1 MFFTRVIKNLK
12 VFKKEFSLN
21 VLFSAL
27 YALFSAI
34 AFFSLMPML
43 EVLFNGTNQTIVKP
57 TLDSSLNLGSF
68 LENWLNY
75 QVVGFAGD
83 DNQKAI
89 LFVVFIVIFL
99 FFLKNVFNYF
109 ALFFSTIIRNG
120 VIRIIRKQI
129 FESLIVL
136 PMSFFSKNKKGD
148 VISRITSDV
157 IEVQNSYLSI
167 IEIFIRDPLS
177 IIFTIT
183 AMFIIS
189 SELTLF
195 VIVFIPFSGFI
206 ISYIGKTLRR
216 RSLIVQ
222 KEQGELTSITEETL
236 NGISVIKAFVSETFF
251 TNKFLDSNSKF
262 FKYSNSLVN
271 RQNIAAPLSEFL
283 GILVI
288 GVLLWYGGKLVLIDM
303 DLKPAAFITYMG
315 LSYGVLTPAKSI
327 SKALYALKKGNAAA
341 ERVYELIDSE
351 NEFESQKIK
360 NIKSFKRIIEMKNV
374 SFCYGEIEVLKN
386 ISLNIKKGETLAIV
400 GASGS
405 GKSTLANLLPRFYN
419 YNSGEVLIDGNEL
432 RSISKKSIR
441 SLIGIV
447 GQESILFNG
456 SIKDNIVLGKQIDDD
471 EVYDALK
478 TANALDF
485 INEFN
490 DKIDH
495 KIADNGLN
503 LSGGQ
508 KQRIAI
514 ARAIISKSPILIL
527 DEATSS
533 LDSKSEK
540 LVQDALIKL
549 MDNKTSIVIAHRLS
563 TVKNAQNII
572 VLDKGKIIEQGTHD
586 DLISKKGVYNN
597 LITLQSL
604 TWYSILTLIFK

>member
-1 MFFTRVIKNLK
+1 MFFARVIKNLK
-12 VFKKEFSLN
+12 VFKKEFGLN

-43 EVLFNGTNQTIVKP
+43 EVLFNGTNQTMVKP
-57 TLDSSLNLGSF
+57 ALDSSLNLGGF

-75 QVVGFAGD
+75 QVVVFAGN

-89 LFVVFIVIFL
+89 LFVVFVVIFL

-120 VIRIIRKQI
+120 VIKIIRKQI

-148 VISRITSDV
+148 IISRITSDV

-189 SELTLF
+189 LELTLF
-195 VIVFIPFSGFI
+195 VIVFIPISGFI

-251 TNKFLDSNSKF
+251 TKKFLDSNSKF

-351 NEFESQKIK
+351 NEFKSQKVK
-360 NIKSFKRIIEMKNV
+360 DIKSFKQKIEMKNV
-374 SFCYGEIEVLKN
+374 SFSYGETEVLKN

-419 YNSGEVLIDGNEL
+419 YDSGELLIDGNEL
-432 RSISKKSIR
+432 RNISKKSIR

-456 SIKDNIVLGKQIDDD
+456 SIRDNILLGKQIDDD
-471 EVYDALK
+471 DIYDALK

-485 INEFN
+485 INEFD

-495 KIADNGLN
+495 IIADNGVN

-540 LVQDALIKL
+540 LVKDALIKL

-572 VLDKGKIIEQGTHD
+572 VLEKGKIVEQGTHD
-586 DLISKKGVYNN
+586 DLISRKGIYNN

-604 TWYSILTLIFK
+604 S

>member
-148 VISRITSDV
+148 IISRITSDV

-360 NIKSFKRIIEMKNV
+360 NIKSFKRIIEMKNI

-405 GKSTLANLLPRFYN
+405 GKSTLANLLPRFYD

-495 KIADNGLN
+495 KIADNGVN

-604 TWYSILTLIFK
+604 S

>member
-1 MFFTRVIKNLK
+1 MFFARVIKNLK
-12 VFKKEFSLN
+12 VFKKEFGLN

-43 EVLFNGTNQTIVKP
+43 EVLFNGTNQTMVKP
-57 TLDSSLNLGSF
+57 ALDSSLNLGGF

-75 QVVGFAGD
+75 QVVVFAGN

-89 LFVVFIVIFL
+89 LFVVFVVIFL

-120 VIRIIRKQI
+120 VIKIIRKQI

-148 VISRITSDV
+148 IISRITSDV

-189 SELTLF
+189 LELTLF
-195 VIVFIPFSGFI
+195 VIVFIPISGFI

-327 SKALYALKKGNAAA
+327 SKAIYALKKGNAAA

-351 NEFESQKIK
+351 NEFESQKI
-360 NIKSFKRIIEMKNV
+360 NDIKSFKQKIEMKNV
-374 SFCYGEIEVLKN
+374 SFSYGETEVLKN

-419 YNSGEVLIDGNEL
+419 YNSGELLIDGNEL
-432 RSISKKSIR
+432 RNISKKSIR

-456 SIKDNIVLGKQIDDD
+456 SIRDNILLGKQIDDD
-471 EVYDALK
+471 EVYNALK

-485 INEFN
+485 INEFD

-495 KIADNGLN
+495 KIADNGVN

-540 LVQDALIKL
+540 LVKDALIKL

-572 VLDKGKIIEQGTHD
+572 VLEKGKIVEQGTHD
-586 DLISKKGVYNN
+586 DLISRKGIYNN

-604 TWYSILTLIFK
+604 S

>member
-148 VISRITSDV
+148 IISRITSDV

-351 NEFESQKIK
+351 NEFGSQKIK

-405 GKSTLANLLPRFYN
+405 GKSTLANLLPRFYD

-432 RSISKKSIR
+432 KSISKKSIR

-471 EVYDALK
+471 DVYDALK

-495 KIADNGLN
+495 KIADNGVN

-604 TWYSILTLIFK
+604 S

>member
-1 MFFTRVIKNLK
+1 MFFARVIKNLK
-12 VFKKEFSLN
+12 LFKKEFGLN

-43 EVLFNGTNQTIVKP
+43 EVLFNGTNQTLVKP

-75 QVVGFAGD
+75 QVVVFSGE

-89 LFVVFIVIFL
+89 LFVVFVVIFL

-120 VIRIIRKQI
+120 VIKIIRKQI

-136 PMSFFSKNKKGD
+136 PMSFFSNNKKGD

-189 SELTLF
+189 LELTLF
-195 VIVFIPFSGFI
+195 VIVFIPISGFI

-351 NEFESQKIK
+351 NEFESQKI
-360 NIKSFKRIIEMKNV
+360 NDIKSFKQNIEMKNV
-374 SFCYGEIEVLKN
+374 SFSYGETEVLKN
-386 ISLNIKKGETLAIV
+386 INLTIKKGETLAIV

-405 GKSTLANLLPRFYN
+405 GKSTLANLIPRFYN
-419 YNSGEVLIDGNEL
+419 YNSGELLIDGNEL
-432 RSISKKSIR
+432 RNISKKSIR

-456 SIKDNIVLGKQIDDD
+456 SIRDNILLGKQIDDD
-471 EVYDALK
+471 EVYNALK

-485 INEFN
+485 INEFD

-495 KIADNGLN
+495 KIADNGVN

-572 VLDKGKIIEQGTHD
+572 VLEKGKIVEQGTHD
-586 DLISKKGVYNN
+586 DLISRKGIYNN

-604 TWYSILTLIFK
+604 S

>member
-1 MFFTRVIKNLK
+1 MFFARVIKNLK
-12 VFKKEFSLN
+12 LFKKEFGLN

-43 EVLFNGTNQTIVKP
+43 EVLFNGTNQTLVKP

-68 LENWLNY
+68 LEKWLNY
-75 QVVGFAGD
+75 QVVVFSGD

-89 LFVVFIVIFL
+89 LFVVFVVIFL

-120 VIRIIRKQI
+120 VIKIIRKQI

-136 PMSFFSKNKKGD
+136 PMSFFSNNKKGD

-189 SELTLF
+189 LELTLF
-195 VIVFIPFSGFI
+195 VIVFIPISGFI

-351 NEFESQKIK
+351 NEFESQKI
-360 NIKSFKRIIEMKNV
+360 NDIKSFKQNIEMKNV
-374 SFCYGEIEVLKN
+374 SFSYGETEVLKN
-386 ISLNIKKGETLAIV
+386 ISLKIKKGETLAIV

-419 YNSGEVLIDGNEL
+419 YNSGELLIDGNEL
-432 RSISKKSIR
+432 RNISKKSIR

-456 SIKDNIVLGKQIDDD
+456 SIRDNILLGKQIDDD
-471 EVYDALK
+471 EVYNALK

-485 INEFN
+485 INEFD

-495 KIADNGLN
+495 KIADNGVN

-572 VLDKGKIIEQGTHD
+572 VLEKGKIVEQGTHD
-586 DLISKKGVYNN
+586 DLISRKGIYNN

-604 TWYSILTLIFK
+604 S

>member
-351 NEFESQKIK
+351 NEFGSQKIK

-405 GKSTLANLLPRFYN
+405 GKSTLANLLPRFYD

-432 RSISKKSIR
+432 KSISKKSIR

-471 EVYDALK
+471 DVYDALK

-495 KIADNGLN
+495 KIADNGVN

-604 TWYSILTLIFK
+604 S